1 MAKLRFIDILG
12 YIGLGIVIIVFIYLL
27 LKMVGIV
34 ESPTEQLLTAL
45 VAGLILHAFKIEG
58 DLGRIKA
65 KLKI

>member
-1 MAKLRFIDILG
+1 MDILG

-27 LKMVGIV
+27 LKLTGIV
-34 ESPTEQLLTAL
+34 RSPTEEQLLTAL
-45 VAGLILHAFKIEG
+45 VAGLVLHAFKIEG